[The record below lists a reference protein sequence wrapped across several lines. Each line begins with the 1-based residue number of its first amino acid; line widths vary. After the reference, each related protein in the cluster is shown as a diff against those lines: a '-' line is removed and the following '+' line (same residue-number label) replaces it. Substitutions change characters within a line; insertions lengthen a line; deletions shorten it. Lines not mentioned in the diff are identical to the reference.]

1 MFCRNCG
8 SYLSWGGTCPYC
20 GAYNPTTG
28 WEDFWTS
35 GGKTKNK
42 ENKEKGPPMTDGRIG
57 RAVFWMLELFLML
70 CFVGIK
76 YAADYLRSGKALTSP
91 GPDWGSQG

>member
-1 MFCRNCG
+1 MEKQHVLQELRLVFILGRD
-8 SYLSWGGTCPYC
+8 LPVLR
-20 GAYNPTTG
+20 AYNPTTG

-70 CFVGIK
+70 CFGTVNK
-76 YAADYLRSGKALTSP
+76 
-91 GPDWGSQG
+91 

>member
-1 MFCRNCG
+1 
-8 SYLSWGGTCPYC
+8 
-20 GAYNPTTG
+20 
-28 WEDFWTS
+28 
-35 GGKTKNK
+35 
-42 ENKEKGPPMTDGRIG
+42 MTDGRIG